1 MRKAYIFIGVLL
13 ILFVAIRFAGGGAS
27 SSGRTAPEVG
37 SIAPHFTLASLSGE
51 EVALN
56 DHRGKVVL
64 INFWATWCPPCRQ
77 EMPGIMAAYEEHQD
91 EMTVLAVDNNESA
104 DLVQGF
110 VEFLGFDIFDP
121 LMDPGANVADL
132 YNVNSFPTSFF
143 VDEDGVIRY
152 VHIGLMTENQLNT
165 YLTQMGVGQ

>member
-1 MRKAYIFIGVLL
+1 MKKAYVFIGILL
-13 ILFVAIRFAGGGAS
+13 ILFVAIRFAGGS
-27 SSGRTAPEVG
+27 SGGGRTAAEVG
-37 SIAPHFTLASLSGE
+37 AAAPHFTLTSVSGE
-51 EVALN
+51 TVSLN
-56 DHRGKVVL
+56 DQRGKVVL

-77 EMPGIMAAYEEHQD
+77 EMPGIMDAYEEYQD
-91 EMTVLAVDNNESA
+91 EMTVLAIDNNESA

-110 VEFLGFDIFDP
+110 VEYLGFDIFDP
-121 LMDPGANVADL
+121 LMDPGASVAGL

-143 VDEDGVIRY
+143 VDEEGVVRY